1 MFLLFGRRFPWISFV
16 GGAVF
21 LVIGI
26 LAGSVGSVIIG
37 CLGVVIGGYRM
48 FASWRRGNGILGS
61 GSGSPGA
68 PGGRA
73 SGMLR

>member
-1 MFLLFGRRFPWISFV
+1 MIFLFGRRYPWITLL

-26 LAGSVGSVIIG
+26 VIGSIGSVIIG
-37 CLGVVIGGYRM
+37 CLGLVFGGYRM
-48 FASWRRGNGILGS
+48 FASWRRGGSILR
-61 GSGSPGA
+61 
-68 PGGRA
+68 GGRGT